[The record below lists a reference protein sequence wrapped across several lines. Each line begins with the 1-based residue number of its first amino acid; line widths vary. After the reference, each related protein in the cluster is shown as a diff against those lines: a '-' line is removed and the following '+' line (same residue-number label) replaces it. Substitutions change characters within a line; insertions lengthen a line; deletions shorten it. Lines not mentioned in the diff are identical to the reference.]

1 MRTLSEMRKQAVA
14 EWRMFE
20 QECRPRVLIGAATC
34 GEAAGALETLAA
46 FREQQEKHNVD
57 MAIVQVG
64 CIGVCYLEPVVA
76 VARPGQPMILYGN
89 VNTAAAA
96 RLVEKWLLDDD
107 PCADL
112 AIGTFGD
119 ESFRGI
125 SPLSSHAMLGTKPR
139 SILRN
144 CGIIDPTSFDHYLAR
159 GGYEGLEKAL
169 TLKPQ
174 HVIDE
179 VKKSGLR
186 GRGGAGFPTGTKWQ
200 VCRDQPDAVK
210 YIICNGDEGDP
221 GAFMNRSL
229 IEGDPHVVLEGLAV
243 GGYALGATEGYL
255 YIRTEY
261 PLAVKRLKFAV
272 AQMREAGLLGENIL
286 DSGFS
291 FDIKIR
297 EGAGAFVCG
306 EETALMAS
314 IEGKRGMPRPR
325 PPFPATSGLWGK
337 PTVINN
343 VETLATVTLVMRIGA
358 EQYAQY
364 GTERSKGSKTFAL
377 AGKVKRTGLIE
388 VALGTTLRQIVFD
401 IGGGILNDKKVKAVQ
416 TGGPSGGCIP
426 ASLLDTPVDY
436 ESLTAAGSIMGSG
449 GMIVMD
455 ENTCMV
461 DVAHY
466 FLSFTEKESCGKCP
480 PCRVGTKRMLE
491 ILERI
496 KAGEGEA
503 GDVERLEVLANTVK
517 TGSLCG
523 LGQTAPNP
531 VLTTIRY
538 FRDEY
543 LAHLNERRCPAGV
556 CQALIT
562 YEITDACNGCTLCA
576 RVCPSNAIT
585 GESKQKHI
593 IDQKLCIRCSACF
606 DSCNYNA
613 VVIRSGGI

>member
-1 MRTLSEMRKQAVA
+1 MPTLGEIRASALA
-14 EWRMFE
+14 EWQALE
-20 QECRPRVLIGAATC
+20 KDSRPRVLIGAATC
-34 GEAAGALETLAA
+34 GKAAGALDTIEV
-46 FREQQEKHNVD
+46 FQQQKKKHALD
-57 MAIVQVG
+57 MTITEVG
-64 CIGVCYLEPVVA
+64 CVGVCYIEPVVA
-76 VARPGQPMILYGN
+76 IRKPGQPMILYGN
-89 VNTAAAA
+89 VNAQAVV
-96 RLVEKWLLDDD
+96 RLTEKCLLGED

-112 AIGTFGD
+112 AIGNFG
-119 ESFRGI
+119 SHPFNGI
-125 SPLSSHAMLGTKPR
+125 PPLSSHPMLGTKPR

-144 CGIIDPTSFDHYLAR
+144 CGIIDPADFNHYLAR
-159 GGYEGLEKAL
+159 GGYEGFEKAL
-169 TLKPQ
+169 ARTQ
-174 HVIDE
+174 QQVIDE

-186 GRGGAGFPTGTKWQ
+186 GRGGAGFPTGVKWQ
-200 VCRDQPDAVK
+200 ICRDQPGDVK
-210 YIICNGDEGDP
+210 YLICNGDEGDP

-229 IEGDPHVVLEGLAV
+229 IEGDPHVVLEGLLI
-243 GGYALGATEGYL
+243 GGYALGANEGYV

-261 PLAVKRLKFAV
+261 PLAVERLKFAIG
-272 AQMREAGLLGENIL
+272 QMRKAGLLGENIL
-286 DSGFS
+286 GSDFC
-291 FDIKIR
+291 FDINIR

-343 VETLATVTLVMRIGA
+343 VETLATVPLIMRMGA
-358 EQYAQY
+358 VQYAQY
-364 GTERSKGSKTFAL
+364 GTDRSKGTKTFAL
-377 AGKVKRTGLIE
+377 AGKVKNTGLIE
-388 VALGTTLRQIVFD
+388 VPLGTTLRQIVFD
-401 IGGGILNDKKVKAVQ
+401 IGGGILNDKQIKAVQ

-426 ASLLDTPVDY
+426 ADLLDTPVDY

-466 FLSFTEKESCGKCP
+466 FLSFTQKESCGKCP

-496 KAGEGEA
+496 KAGQGEP
-503 GDVERLEVLANTVK
+503 GDIERLEKLANTVK
-517 TGSLCG
+517 VGSLCG

-531 VLTTIRY
+531 VLTTVRY

-543 LAHLNERRCPAGV
+543 LAHITAHRCPAAV
-556 CQALIT
+556 CTALIT

-576 RVCPSNAIT
+576 RVCPSNAII
-585 GESKQKHI
+585 GERKQKHVL
-593 IDQKLCIRCSACF
+593 DPKACIRCGACY
-606 DSCNYNA
+606 DTCNYNA
-613 VVIRSGGI
+613 IIVH